1 MKKLS
6 LAAISALALAAC
18 KPDVDVKISTE
29 DLVEVATNE
38 APKMIEFDARIEDK
52 FTTIDDEKRA
62 EVEAISAI
70 IEKYFD
76 EVEVD
81 VTYGGTGFEIEVEGE
96 LELLSTG
103 SSDKAPWYFSVID
116 AGEGQYY
123 VSQRKSVIWDAF
135 ANELKGVSFMAKP
148 DDFLPVNL
156 KIKNDGGEL
165 LVGGA
170 ILDGEFLS
178 GFARVALNGSRI
190 NLNFDGDHWEKAPA
204 SFLFVSG
211 N

>member
-6 LAAISALALAAC
+6 LIAISTLTLAGC

-29 DLVEVATNE
+29 DLVEVAMNE
-38 APKMIEFDARIEDK
+38 ASKMISFDARIENK
-52 FTTIDDEKRA
+52 YTTVDDEKKA
-62 EVEAISAI
+62 
-70 IEKYFD
+70 

-81 VTYGGTGFEIEVEGE
+81 VSYGGTGFEIEIEGE
-96 LELLSTG
+96 LELVSTG
-103 SSDKAPWYFSVID
+103 SSNKAPWYFSVID
-116 AGEGQYY
+116 AGAGEYY
-123 VSQRKSVIWDAF
+123 VSQRQSIIWDAF
-135 ANELKGVSFMAKP
+135 ANDLSEVSFMAKP
-148 DDFLPVNL
+148 DKFLPVNL

-178 GFARVALNGSRI
+178 GFARVALDGSRV
-190 NLNFDGDHWEKAPA
+190 NLNFYGDHWEKAPA
-204 SFLFVSG
+204 SFLFING